1 MEEPDT
7 SQYTSHETVAREWSV
22 ERIYRSL
29 VMRTEGED
37 GPVIAAA
44 GLQNSSVLRFLLERT
59 QLLEDEEHRSAVL
72 NQATDPYIGG
82 TNTWTTPLLRAIE
95 RQRPENVRL
104 LLAHGAD
111 PNGCCIQ
118 MQRNLSR
125 LVRRFWLVEASDLEE
140 RYPSELPYA
149 LSYGAPIR
157 TIDVGKASEELVP
170 LTDVEI
176 ENRRTRFFP
185 RFWTE
190 RHKKGLDYSRDDALL
205 NAIVRAGTSSSE
217 ILDLL
222 LDGSADAQLWLQPST
237 DEQLKDEE
245 CLSPSA
251 LALST
256 PLHAAIASNDL
267 TMLRVLLDR
276 GFNPNARAIITGS
289 LAITP
294 AQYAIITGRLEAYS
308 ILKSHGRL
316 DIGILTPVYGVHIL
330 HFATALLRLEL
341 IRATD
346 LPLSAAPITAL
357 GHTLL
362 HVACMPYNGAD
373 VQTSPKIEKSIN
385 DVRNLRDTRYVVHP
399 LESSNFD
406 ASGVKRGRPQ
416 EAQPKSPQHSP
427 RDVPNELQ
435 QQEDVCKHIITELGV
450 AHIGLTD
457 AHGNTALHY
466 LAGAWFVNEVLIS
479 WMREQTG
486 GEAVWTSADN
496 MWGHTPLALW
506 EENQAERAKALVAAQ
521 MRREGRGGRPVGRGR
536 GLGRGRGG
544 LTRNLRRRGLG

>member
-37 GPVIAAA
+37 GPMIAAA

-140 RYPSELPYA
+140 RYPSELPFA

-157 TIDVGKASEELVP
+157 ATDVGKASEELVP

-190 RHKKGLDYSRDDALL
+190 RHKKSLDYSRDDALL
-205 NAIVRAGTSSSE
+205 NSVVRAGTSSPE

-222 LDGSADAQLWLQPST
+222 LDSGADAQFWLQPDT
-237 DEQLKDEE
+237 NEQLKDKEH
-245 CLSPSA
+245 LSPSA

-256 PLHAAIASNDL
+256 PLHAAIASNNL

-294 AQYAIITGRLEAYS
+294 VQYAIITGRLEAYS
-308 ILKSHGRL
+308 ILKSHDQL
-316 DIGILTPVYGVHIL
+316 DIGILTPVYRVHIL

-341 IRATD
+341 IRAID
-346 LPLSAAPITAL
+346 LPPSAAPTTAL

-385 DVRNLRDTRYVVHP
+385 DVRNLRDTRYILHP
-399 LESSNFD
+399 PESSNFH
-406 ASGVKRGRPQ
+406 ALGVKKGRPQ
-416 EAQPKSPQHSP
+416 EVQPKSPQNSP
-427 RDVPNELQ
+427 RDVPDELQ

-457 AHGNTALHY
+457 VHGNTALHY
-466 LAGAWFVNEVLIS
+466 LAGAWFVNEILIS
-479 WMREQTG
+479 WMREQTD
-486 GEAVWTSADN
+486 GEAVWTSAEN
-496 MWGHTPLALW
+496 TWGHTPLALW
-506 EENQAERAKALVAAQ
+506 EENQAEKAKALVVAQ
-521 MRREGRGGRPVGRGR
+521 MRREGCGGRPVGRGR